1 MVEALSGLLMNT
13 TRERLFTQSDAEL
26 LRRYK
31 KFLLAHGLKEA
42 LYCAVCEAADRPSG
56 LRASVLDGRIDFA
69 CRCTVR
75 RYRGQTY

>member
-1 MVEALSGLLMNT
+1 MSGFTAIRNDG
-13 TRERLFTQSDAEL
+13 ERLLTQSDAAL

-31 KFLLAHGLKEA
+31 KFLQKYDLKEA
-42 LYCAVCEAADRPSG
+42 LYCTDCEDAGRSSG
-56 LRASVLDGRIDFA
+56 LRASVMDGAISLA